1 MPLNYENA
9 IKAIAL
15 IVLAEL
21 EKKTVSSQSRLGYL
35 MQVSQ
40 GTISKLVQPEKFNNI
55 PDINT
60 LEAIAIYRNQKLWEF
75 IKELEEEKA
84 IALTPEQIK
93 NQAIAK
99 ILEIDDPKL
108 LAEVNMMLANH
119 LSYQLLLQEKN
130 HR

>member
-1 MPLNYENA
+1 MPLNYPN
-9 IKAIAL
+9 AIAL
-15 IVLAEL
+15 IADIILAEL
-21 EKKTVSSQSRLGYL
+21 AKDTISSQARLGYL

-40 GTISKLVQPEKFNNI
+40 GTISKLVQTEKFNNI
-55 PDINT
+55 PDLNT

-75 IKELEEEKA
+75 IKELEEESA

-108 LAEVNMMLANH
+108 LAEVNKMLAE
-119 LSYQLLLQEKN
+119 QLAKRVKSNES
-130 HR
+130 

>member
-84 IALTPEQIK
+84 IALTP
-93 NQAIAK
+93 
-99 ILEIDDPKL
+99 
-108 LAEVNMMLANH
+108 
-119 LSYQLLLQEKN
+119 
-130 HR
+130 